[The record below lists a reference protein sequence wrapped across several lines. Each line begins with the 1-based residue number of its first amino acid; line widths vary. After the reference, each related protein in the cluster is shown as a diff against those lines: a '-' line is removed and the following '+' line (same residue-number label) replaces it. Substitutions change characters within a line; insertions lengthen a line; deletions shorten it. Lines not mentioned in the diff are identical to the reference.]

1 MNNIFSF
8 ERFVKVL
15 KNDLKFRVPGIRT
28 MFLAF
33 LLLPHAWRWIFD
45 LSGPFSTAGRI
56 EFIGTILTC
65 LLFFAPFS
73 IYSSFRDKHG
83 TGSFLMLPASS
94 LEKFA
99 SMVLVSLFI
108 LPLAFC
114 LGSYI
119 VDSFF
124 VLLFKSNYLEFIPI
138 SQIMAAADMVHY
150 SELLFLLVGAALFGN
165 VLFKKRA
172 SAKTI
177 LCLLALAFLWGSVI
191 TEILFSEIF
200 SFRDLDPTILQTKT
214 DRVAVITEFVLVG
227 VSVLLYCLAFWRLKK
242 IQIS

>member
-15 KNDLKFRVPGIRT
+15 KYDLKFRVPGIRT

-33 LLLPHAWRWIFD
+33 LLLPHAWRWIFN

-119 VDSFF
+119 VDSVF

-138 SQIMAAADMVHY
+138 SQIMAAADMGNY
-150 SELLFLLVGAALFGN
+150 SVLLFSLVGAALFGN

-191 TEILFSEIF
+191 TEILFSEIL
-200 SFRDLDPTILQTKT
+200 SFGDLEAAVLQSKT
-214 DRVAVITEFVLVG
+214 DRLAVITEFVLVA
-227 VSVLLYCLAFWRLKK
+227 VSVLFYSLAYWRLKK